1 LKLNNQ
7 EIFNYKN
14 NLQYD
19 TNLSNINKHD
29 LLNKENIENK
39 TQIISNNNELHMN
52 YNLENR
58 NFRKS
63 FNSDSEYN
71 IKKEEKINNK
81 IKVNHI
87 LNPSIMSNN
96 EKEIISNDNISL
108 SPSLSSFSN
117 RNSSLISKTTR
128 NNIDKDDNKKSN
140 LKHLISF
147 SPSINEEN
155 LKDIT
160 DIRINKYMTNKP
172 KEDNWNLVDINVN
185 DFYENK
191 KKKYMKRKR
200 TENNFNYNT
209 NVYNNRKIFEKL
221 MDNIDSYNQNKPNKE
236 INDLNEVNQIQEIT
250 TKAKNEIDKTI
261 NAINNLNKKV
271 KTIDYNTEKITIN
284 RNSTIFENPY
294 LKYGKK
300 RLKQKKENHKAKA
313 NKFNFNLNSRN
324 FNGYFSDNYE
334 KINPH
339 KSFKDNKLNKI
350 ENKEN
355 IDINNYETISYANYK
370 KHFENKKEKNKFI
383 FDKIL
388 SEKTI
393 KLDDYLKKMY
403 TKNIK

>member
-1 LKLNNQ
+1 
-7 EIFNYKN
+7 
-14 NLQYD
+14 
-19 TNLSNINKHD
+19 
-29 LLNKENIENK
+29 
-39 TQIISNNNELHMN
+39 
-52 YNLENR
+52 
-58 NFRKS
+58 
-63 FNSDSEYN
+63 
-71 IKKEEKINNK
+71 
-81 IKVNHI
+81 
-87 LNPSIMSNN
+87 
-96 EKEIISNDNISL
+96 
-108 SPSLSSFSN
+108 
-117 RNSSLISKTTR
+117 
-128 NNIDKDDNKKSN
+128 
-140 LKHLISF
+140 
-147 SPSINEEN
+147 
-155 LKDIT
+155 
-160 DIRINKYMTNKP
+160 MTNKP

-300 RLKQKKENHKAKA
+300 RLNQKKENHKAKA
-313 NKFNFNLNSRN
+313 NKLNFNLNSRN

>member
-63 FNSDSEYN
+63 FNSDIEYN

-250 TKAKNEIDKTI
+250 TKAKN
-261 NAINNLNKKV
+261 
-271 KTIDYNTEKITIN
+271 
-284 RNSTIFENPY
+284 
-294 LKYGKK
+294 
-300 RLKQKKENHKAKA
+300 
-313 NKFNFNLNSRN
+313 
-324 FNGYFSDNYE
+324 
-334 KINPH
+334 
-339 KSFKDNKLNKI
+339 
-350 ENKEN
+350 
-355 IDINNYETISYANYK
+355 
-370 KHFENKKEKNKFI
+370 
-383 FDKIL
+383 
-388 SEKTI
+388 
-393 KLDDYLKKMY
+393 
-403 TKNIK
+403 